1 MNETHYTVYY
11 RHIYTYYICI
21 YVCIYMYICTYVCVY
36 TKSAFQLTNVGH
48 NKAYPNYLQATRVHC
63 NDNEVLV
70 AAIQM

>member
-1 MNETHYTVYY
+1 
-11 RHIYTYYICI
+11 
-21 YVCIYMYICTYVCVY
+21 MYICTYVCVY

-70 AAIQM
+70 AAIQMDVKVTESVQWSVQSN